1 MSVLRAL
8 QKRHGPEERSVPW
21 ASFGPWAYALQSGMT
36 IAGDPTT
43 ALRNAAASACIH
55 LIVDGVSRT
64 PVDVVRY
71 VNGTRQPVDPLP
83 PLIADPNPG
92 FVTARSWRA
101 QAAWSLATHG
111 NAFGIVTES
120 NPRTGFPT
128 SVQLVDPYSVS
139 PDIRNG
145 RKSIGYQGEWDTTWE
160 HGGKWWHIPGKEL
173 RPGSPYGL
181 SPLEKAQ
188 RTIGLGLA
196 AEDFSNAFFSD
207 GGHPTWGL
215 AAETELSAEQ
225 ATDIKQAFM
234 QAIRPGSREPFVHG
248 SGLKPEQYSV
258 QPGETQFID
267 TMRFV
272 CEQVARFWGVP
283 ATAIGAAMSGQSVT
297 YANVTDADLRTLKD
311 VYVGYYVC
319 FEDGLTPCLPRPQ
332 VVKFNQDAILRG
344 DPKLRTEIIAAQIQ
358 AGLLSVNEG
367 RRLLDFEPWPDP
379 KYDLP
384 FAGAP
389 GPEAVAPAQGTED
402 DAPDQ

>member
-1 MSVLRAL
+1 MGVLRTL
-8 QKRHGPEERSVPW
+8 KGLGQPERANVPW
-21 ASFGPWAYALQSGMT
+21 QSFGPWGIALQTGMT

-55 LIVDGVSRT
+55 LIVDGIART

-71 VNGTRQPVDPLP
+71 VGGTRRPMDPP
-83 PLIADPNPG
+83 KLIADPNPTM
-92 FVTARSWRA
+92 VTARAWRA

-111 NAFGIVTES
+111 NAVGMVTSWAGSYPQEI
-120 NPRTGFPT
+120 
-128 SVQLVDPYSVS
+128 QLVDPYSIGMRVEG
-139 PDIRNG
+139 G
-145 RKSIGYQGEWDTTWE
+145 RKLFTIGGVEEEAWE
-160 HGGKWWHIPGKEL
+160 SGGRVWHIAGKEL
-173 RPGSPYGL
+173 RPGSPFGI

-215 AAETELSAEQ
+215 ASERDLTADEASG
-225 ATDIKQAFM
+225 IKQAFLA
-234 QAIRPGSREPFVHG
+234 AIRPGSREPFVHG
-248 SGLKPEQYSV
+248 AGLKPEQYSV

-297 YANVTDADLRTLKD
+297 YSNVTDADLRTLKD
-311 VYVGYYVC
+311 VFVGYYVC

-344 DPKLRTEIIAAQIQ
+344 DPKLRTEIISAQIQ

-367 RRLLDFEPWPDP
+367 RKLLDLEPWPETE
-379 KYDLP
+379 YDQP
-384 FAGAP
+384 FAHTP
-389 GPEAVAPAQGTED
+389 DPVAQDPSGTPN
-402 DAPDQ
+402 DAPNQ

>member
-8 QKRHGPEERSVPW
+8 RNWHQERADVPW
-21 ASFGPWAYALQSGMT
+21 ASFGPWGIALASGLT

-71 VNGTRQPVDPLP
+71 VNGTRQPVDSPK
-83 PLIADPNPG
+83 LIADPNPAM
-92 FVTARSWRA
+92 VTARAWRA

-111 NAFGIVTES
+111 NAVGVVTQWAG
-120 NPRTGFPT
+120 RFPQEI
-128 SVQLVDPYSVS
+128 QLVDPYSVGMRV
-139 PDIRNG
+139 DRG
-145 RKSIGYQGEWDTTWE
+145 RKLFMIGGEEYTTWDM
-160 HGGKWWHIPGKEL
+160 GGNVWHIPGKEL
-173 RPGSPYGL
+173 RPGSPFGI

-215 AAETELSAEQ
+215 ASDTNLSGQQ
-225 ATDIKQAFM
+225 AQDIKNAFM
-234 QAIRPGSREPFVHG
+234 QAVRPGSREPFVHG

-297 YANVTDADLRTLKD
+297 YSNVTDADLRTLKD

-332 VVKFNQDAILRG
+332 VVKFNQDAVLRG

-367 RRLLDFEPWPDP
+367 RKLLDLEPWSEPEYDQPFAHTPDP
-379 KYDLP
+379 
-384 FAGAP
+384 
-389 GPEAVAPAQGTED
+389 VAQDPSSQGMSN
-402 DAPDQ
+402 DQPSN